1 MQQAILTSVTCPN
14 CRRPFNARLEQIFD
28 VSQDPQAKARLLNG
42 RFNVV
47 TCPYCGFHGALSTP
61 IVYHDADKELL
72 LVYMPMELNLRE
84 VDRQRLIGDLTNR
97 ILSGLPPERRKSYL
111 LQPKQFISLQSLIEA
126 VLQAEGI
133 TPEMLAEEKARLD
146 LAQQLLQADDASFA
160 ELVREHQ
167 DKLDYAFFELLTV
180 SAEAAQAEGRT
191 NAAAQLYALRER
203 LLPLTA
209 FGKQVAA
216 QQAAVERLEKA
227 AQEAGGL
234 TQEMLVEHLIA
245 AQDNDAALQALVTVG
260 RPAINYNF
268 YLILAGRIDQAK
280 AAGQLEEAQRLEA
293 LRERILQLVEA
304 LDQRSRAAFQQAAN
318 TLRQIL
324 SSPDP
329 RQAVR
334 EHLAE
339 LDDVFMTV
347 LGANLEAAQ
356 ALGRAEL
363 VRRLEEIGDLV
374 LQEIQR
380 IAPPEVQLV
389 NALLAAPDDAAARR
403 ILDERRAQ
411 VTPRFQEF
419 VAGLVQGLRQEGQ
432 DEAAGRLERVVMH
445 AG

>member
-1 MQQAILTSVTCPN
+1 MQQAVLTPVTCPN
-14 CRRPFNARLEQIFD
+14 CRRPFNARLEQILD
-28 VSQDPQAKARLLNG
+28 VGQDPQAKARLLNG
-42 RFNVV
+42 RFNLA
-47 TCPYCGFHGALSTP
+47 TCPHCGFRGALTAP
-61 IVYHDADKELL
+61 LVYHDPQKELL
-72 LVYMPMELNLRE
+72 LVYMPIELNLRE

-97 ILSGLPPERRKSYL
+97 ILSALPPERRKSYL
-111 LQPKQFISLQSLIEA
+111 LQPKQFINLQSLIEA

-146 LAQQLLQADDASFA
+146 LAQQLLQADDAGFA
-160 ELVREHQ
+160 TLVREHQ
-167 DKLDYAFFELLTV
+167 DKLDYAFFELLMV
-180 SAEAAQAEGRT
+180 SAEAAQAEGRA

-209 FGKQVAA
+209 FGQQVAA
-216 QQAAVERLEKA
+216 QQAAIAKLEQA

-234 TQEMLVEHLIA
+234 TQEMLLEHIIA
-245 AQDNDAALQALVTVG
+245 AQDDAVLQALVTVG

-268 YLILAGRIDQAK
+268 YLLLAGRIDQAK

-293 LRERILQLVEA
+293 LRERILELVEA
-304 LDQRSRAAFQQAAN
+304 LDQRSRAAFQEAAN
-318 TLRQIL
+318 TLRHIL

-339 LDDVFMTV
+339 LDDVFMAV
-347 LGANLEAAQ
+347 LSANLEAAE
-356 ALGRAEL
+356 ALGRTDL
-363 VRRLEEIGDLV
+363 VRRLEEIGNLV
-374 LQEIQR
+374 LQEIQS

-419 VAGLVQGLRQEGQ
+419 VAGLVQGLRQDGQ
-432 DEAAGRLERVVMH
+432 EDAAGRLERVVMH